1 MSKREVEASHGQAS
15 GTGAQSRGESQSDLC
30 GFEGAKPKLR
40 SESES
45 GNESGSGSEALRGS
59 REDGSQ
65 RLAEVKA
72 TERKGSSKRP
82 WAPPNFR

>member
-1 MSKREVEASHGQAS
+1 MSKREVKASHGQAS
-15 GTGAQSRGESQSDLC
+15 GTEAQSRGESQSDLC

-59 REDGSQ
+59 RGDESRSD
-65 RLAEVKA
+65 RE
-72 TERKGSSKRP
+72 ERRQQEALGP
-82 WAPPNFR
+82 AHFPVTIA

>member
-1 MSKREVEASHGQAS
+1 MSKREVEARHGQAS
-15 GTGAQSRGESQSDLC
+15 GTEAQSRGESQSDLC

-40 SESES
+40 SES

-59 REDGSQ
+59 RGDGSQ

-72 TERKGSSKRP
+72 TERKGGSKRP